1 MKSRLHRLDAIPV
14 GKTVG
19 DLLPVFSG
27 VKGDLRIGKPDSN
40 CASCRK
46 PFTLV
51 RKPRKCIRLYP
62 YSAPIPVAFEYRICG
77 ACYAI
82 YQRGGDEREGFLAAV
97 EAYHDGEQMEAAQ

>member
-1 MKSRLHRLDAIPV
+1 MKTRLHRIDAIPE
-14 GKTVG
+14 GKTIG
-19 DLLPVFSG
+19 DILPMFAS
-27 VKGDLRIGKPDSN
+27 VKGDWRIGEPNSE

-62 YSAPIPVAFEYRICG
+62 YSAPAPMAFEYRICG

-82 YQRGGDEREGFLAAV
+82 YQRGDDGREGFLAAV
-97 EAYHDGEQMEAAQ
+97 EAYHNGDALEAAQ